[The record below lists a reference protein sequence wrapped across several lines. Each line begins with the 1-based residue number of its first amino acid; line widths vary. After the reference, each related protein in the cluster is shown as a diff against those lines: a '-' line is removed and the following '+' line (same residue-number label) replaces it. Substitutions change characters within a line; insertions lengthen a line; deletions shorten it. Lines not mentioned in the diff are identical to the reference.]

1 MVSLDLTWLLSL
13 YWVKSYPE
21 YDGWYNPSLNFIGFV
36 LISAAVTAIYA
47 VWTHSPW
54 WLMYLFLLVWGADS
68 GAYFV
73 GRKFGKKKL
82 APHVSP
88 NKSVEGLYGGVF
100 TAILIV
106 LFVEIV
112 YLDLSLTQHILFLIL
127 SMITVFSSVL
137 GDLFESMIKRRAGIK
152 DSGRILPGH
161 GGVLDRIDSLL
172 AAAPIFAASM
182 YVLKLIGVDL

>member
-1 MVSLDLTWLLSL
+1 M
-13 YWVKSYPE
+13 
-21 YDGWYNPSLNFIGFV
+21 
-36 LISAAVTAIYA
+36 
-47 VWTHSPW
+47 
-54 WLMYLFLLVWGADS
+54 
-68 GAYFV
+68 
-73 GRKFGKKKL
+73 
-82 APHVSP
+82 
-88 NKSVEGLYGGVF
+88 EGLYGGVF